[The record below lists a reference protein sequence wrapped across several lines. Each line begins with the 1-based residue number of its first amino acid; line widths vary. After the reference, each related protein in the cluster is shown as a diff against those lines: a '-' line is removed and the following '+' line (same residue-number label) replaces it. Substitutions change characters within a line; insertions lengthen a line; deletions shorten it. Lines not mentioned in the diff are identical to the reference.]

1 MFKKNLMKEVYLKIQ
16 VLLHNLNLEN
26 QESKKEKS
34 KNPKKKKIKTI
45 LKGMKLASILVG
57 K

>member
-34 KNPKKKKIKTI
+34 KNPKKKKMKTI